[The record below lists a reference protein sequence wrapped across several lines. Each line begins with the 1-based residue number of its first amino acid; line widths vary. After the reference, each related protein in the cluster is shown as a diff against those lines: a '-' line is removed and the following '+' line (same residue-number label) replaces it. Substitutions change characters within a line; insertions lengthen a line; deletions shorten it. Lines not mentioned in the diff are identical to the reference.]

1 MSKRRFKTP
10 LKKMHNKKAVEMHTN
25 TTECISMHQNFA
37 YDTAFDLVKSPSD
50 ARTSVAIWFPVQT
63 RCVFYNDFMHY
74 VVSVK
79 HIGLIVYVSMLL
91 LSMATFK
98 PQFIKLCELCIMQM
112 TCYILSHG
120 MIIMV
125 IE

>member
-1 MSKRRFKTP
+1 MIKES
-10 LKKMHNKKAVEMHTN
+10 
-25 TTECISMHQNFA
+25 
-37 YDTAFDLVKSPSD
+37 YGTAFDSAKSPSD

-63 RCVFYNDFMHY
+63 KCIFDNDFMHY
-74 VVSVK
+74 VISVK
-79 HIGLIVYVSMLL
+79 HIGLIVSVPILL

-98 PQFIKLCELCIMQM
+98 PQFIKLCEFCIMQM
-112 TCYILSHG
+112 ICYILSHG